1 MTNMSFLNA
10 EATPYNQARN
20 SQQNETDNR
29 TGNFSGKEEGTISF
43 SHPRD
48 KAVRQV
54 QFRHLLILTL
64 E

>member
-1 MTNMSFLNA
+1 MTNVSVLNA

-29 TGNFSGKEEGTISF
+29 KGNFSGKEEGTISF
-43 SHPRD
+43 SYPRD
-48 KAVRQV
+48 KEVRQV